1 MGKFNFMFQI
11 LLIFIN
17 VIVMHS
23 QSQTANVYYSK
34 VSNKFI
40 VKYEPINKES
50 LAYATYNAS
59 YEKDGWD
66 RLALSS
72 SDKPESIYSDY
83 LKNYGMGYLEGYITY
98 KRIYDHFR
106 NNNNYK
112 FHKNNGVMPD
122 HIEQFM
128 ISNIEFMKKMG
139 LKYGETDSYF
149 HEMYNLY
156 HQFTGILDGYNNR
169 VKEEKAKNISLEI
182 EEITLPHFMAIV
194 AAGDLDELDYI
205 KKSNRPNYHNMN
217 SEEIK
222 NYVTERMHCSALIKV
237 ANDLS
242 DVWFGHST
250 WSGYNRL
257 IKIFKEYRY
266 YPGGKFP
273 VKAKTILISSYPGA
287 INSNDDFYLT
297 DANLYVAET
306 TNHVFNTSLFDLL
319 TPESIL
325 CFMRTMIALRLS
337 STGKEW
343 TDFFQ
348 KLNSGTYNNQFH
360 ILDLKLI
367 DTDQKK
373 ISDGALYIIEQLPG
387 FCGVEDVTDYL
398 QKGYWPSYNVPYI
411 MKVRELSGVLE
422 TLEERPDLYDSYD
435 YTGCARANIFR
446 RDHSNVKDINSY
458 RKLLRYNDFE
468 NDPLSKGQA
477 DNVIAYRGD
486 LNKNPSCFGATDL
499 KFTSI
504 KDIKKNEGKKVYLIN
519 GPSFDQHEPFDWSN
533 TTCRDSNPI
542 RYTNYGQVDK
552 YNFDMVEYNVELW

>member
-1 MGKFNFMFQI
+1 MGKFNLIFQI

-17 VIVMHS
+17 IITIYS
-23 QSQTANVYYSK
+23 QIQTANVYYSK
-34 VSNKFI
+34 VSNRFT

-50 LAYATYNAS
+50 LAYVTYNAS

-112 FHKNNGVMPD
+112 FYKNNGVMPD
-122 HIEQFM
+122 YIEQFI
-128 ISNIEFMKKMG
+128 ISNLEYMKKMG

-149 HEMYNLY
+149 HEMYNFY
-156 HQFTGILDGYNNR
+156 HQFTGILDGYTNR

-182 EEITLPHFMAIV
+182 EEITLPRFMAVV

-222 NYVTERMHCSALIKV
+222 NYVIERMHCSALIKA

-273 VKAKTILISSYPGA
+273 VKANTILISSYPGA

-297 DANLYVAET
+297 DVNLYVAET

-319 TPESIL
+319 TPESLL

-337 STGKEW
+337 DTGKEW
-343 TDFFQ
+343 ADIFQ

-373 ISDGALYIIEQLPG
+373 ISEGALYIVEQVPG
-387 FCGVEDVTDYL
+387 FCGVEDVTVFL
-398 QKGYWPSYNVPYI
+398 QKGYWPSYNTPYI

-422 TLEERPDLYDSYD
+422 TLKERPDLYDSYD
-435 YTGCARANIFR
+435 YTGNARANIFR
-446 RDHSNVKDINSY
+446 RDHSKVNDINSF

-486 LNKNPSCFGATDL
+486 LNKNPSCFGETDL

-504 KDIKKNEGKKVYLIN
+504 KDIKRKEGKKVYLIN
-519 GPSFDQHEPFDWSN
+519 GPSSDQHEPFDWSN
-533 TTCRDSNPI
+533 TTCRNSNPI
-542 RYTNYGQVDK
+542 RYTNYGQVNK
-552 YNFDMVEYNVELW
+552 YDFDMVEYNVELW